1 VSDDRRSIPP
11 ESSGT
16 ILLVEDT
23 EALQEVITENL
34 HDLGYLVLI
43 ASTGEEAIRVAAA
56 HPGPIELLL
65 TDIRMPGVQ
74 GPELARQL
82 AIARPGIRIILMSG
96 GAPGTDLAP
105 GVVVLQK
112 PFGREQL
119 AKALQ
124 DAIR

>member
-1 VSDDRRSIPP
+1 VSDDRPIPP

-34 HDLGYLVLI
+34 RDLGYLVLI
-43 ASTGEEAIRVAAA
+43 ASTGEDAVRIAAA
-56 HPGPIELLL
+56 HQGRIDVLL

-119 AKALQ
+119 AKALR
-124 DAIR
+124 DALR